1 MCLRAFGLGL
11 KDKNDSLGLGL
22 ETETLVLFLVL
33 GCWPQSLDNSNTFL
47 DRALILLGLAL

>member
-1 MCLRAFGLGL
+1 MCLRAFGLGP

-33 GCWPQSLDNSNTFL
+33 GCWPQSLDNSNMFL